1 MCHTVNVA
9 RIAICIAGLSCS
21 VALRSGEPGAESVP
35 TYNLA
40 GISVNSVTGGPVAR
54 ALIQIWC
61 FGAGGVIADGLLT
74 NGSGGFRFTG
84 LPQGRCTLSAK
95 RPGFED
101 GQAEDAGGLVV
112 GPSRETCES
121 Q

>member
-9 RIAICIAGLSCS
+9 RIVICIVGLSCN
-21 VALRSGEPGAESVP
+21 VVLRSGEPAAESAP

-61 FGAGGVIADGLLT
+61 FGASGAIVDGVLT

-112 GPSRETCES
+112 ALHAKTCES